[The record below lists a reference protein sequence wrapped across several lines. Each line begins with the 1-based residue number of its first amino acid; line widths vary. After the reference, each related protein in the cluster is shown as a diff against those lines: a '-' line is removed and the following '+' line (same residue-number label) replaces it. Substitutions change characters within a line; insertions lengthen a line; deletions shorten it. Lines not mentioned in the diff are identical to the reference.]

1 LIEPR
6 KSKKIAMPE
15 LFDMISGSETG
26 AIIGTLISLK
36 NNKTSSSQQKNR
48 FFADTATKFF

>member
-1 LIEPR
+1 
-6 KSKKIAMPE
+6 MPE